1 MDLPLTSSPTRVL
14 PSLVAAATAALLLMM
29 ADTRARSRDTPISCV
44 NKANERANG
53 QIKKVQDKEVP
64 RENELGL
71 SIEALANGFER
82 LTHKIV
88 DPTLV
93 TVVTNNRSLS
103 FRFYWFAI

>member
-1 MDLPLTSSPTRVL
+1 
-14 PSLVAAATAALLLMM
+14 MM

-53 QIKKVQDKEVP
+53 QIKKVQDKEIP

-82 LTHKIV
+82 
-88 DPTLV
+88 PTESV
-93 TVVTNNRSLS
+93 G
-103 FRFYWFAI
+103 W